1 MEELPFD
8 IKEILERWENE
19 DSALKQSYE
28 DWINNRPQS
37 QVYEE

>member
-8 IKEILERWENE
+8 IKEIYERWENDDGE
-19 DSALKQSYE
+19 LEEYYK